1 MIVFFGAY
9 FSLFLHLT
17 DLEISWI
24 FFTPSHQKKKKSQKT
39 KQKQK
44 QKNQTKTKQNINKPS
59 HLHNNHLS
67 ATKIAFCFLI
77 FNSNDCI

>member
-1 MIVFFGAY
+1 MNILY
-9 FSLFLHLT
+9 TL
-17 DLEISWI
+17 
-24 FFTPSHQKKKKSQKT
+24 PPNKKKKKNKKT
-39 KQKQK
+39 KKQK
-44 QKNQTKTKQNINKPS
+44 PKNQTKTKQNINKPS